1 MKIYTKT
8 GDKGS
13 TSLLGGTRV
22 EKSDARIESYG
33 TIDELNSFVGLVSDC
48 TDHSLIREELLHVQH
63 ILFVIGSH
71 LACEKEELRSK
82 LPYFA
87 EADITLLEKAM
98 DRMNETMEPMKNF
111 ILPGGH
117 TTISHCHVARAV
129 CRRAERNIVALYHDI
144 PKDLLIITYINR
156 LADYL
161 FVLARYFGHLLK
173 VEEIAWITKSRD
185 QRSEI

>member
-8 GDKGS
+8 GDKGL

-22 EKSDARIESYG
+22 EKSNARIESYG
-33 TIDELNSFVGLVSDC
+33 TIDELNSFVGLVRDC
-48 TDHSLIREELLHVQH
+48 TDHVAVREELLHVQH

-71 LACEKEELRSK
+71 LACEKEELRPK

-87 EADITLLEKAM
+87 EADITLLEQAI
-98 DRMNETMEPMKNF
+98 DRMNESLEPMKHF

-117 TTISHCHVARAV
+117 PTISHCHVARAV
-129 CRRAERNIVALYHDI
+129 CRRAERNIVALYSDL
-144 PKDLLIITYINR
+144 PKDLLIITYVNR

-161 FVLARYFGHLLK
+161 FVLARYFGKLLK
-173 VEEIAWITKSRD
+173 VEEIAWVTKK
-185 QRSEI
+185 

>member
-22 EKSDARIESYG
+22 EKSNARIESYG
-33 TIDELNSFVGLVSDC
+33 TIDELNSFVGLVRDC
-48 TDHSLIREELLHVQH
+48 TDHAVVREELLHVQH

-71 LACEKEELRSK
+71 LACEKEEIRPK
-82 LPYFA
+82 LPYFT
-87 EADITLLEKAM
+87 EADITLLETSI
-98 DRMNETMEPMKNF
+98 DRMNEVLEPMKHF

-117 TTISHCHVARAV
+117 PTISHCHVARAI
-129 CRRAERNIVALYHDI
+129 CRRAERNIVALYNDI
-144 PKDLLIITYINR
+144 PKDILIITYINR

-161 FVLARYFGHLLK
+161 FVLARYFGHLLN
-173 VEEIAWITKSRD
+173 VEEIPWVTRK
-185 QRSEI
+185 

>member
-22 EKSDARIESYG
+22 EKSNARLESYG
-33 TIDELNSFVGLVSDC
+33 TIDELNAFVGLVRDC
-48 TDHSLIREELLHVQH
+48 TDHVIIREELLHVQH

-71 LACEKEELRSK
+71 LACEKEELRPK
-82 LPYFA
+82 LPYFT
-87 EADITLLEKAM
+87 DTDVTFLERSI
-98 DRMNETMEPMKNF
+98 DRMNESLEPMKHF

-117 TTISHCHVARAV
+117 PTISHCHVARTV
-129 CRRAERNIVALYHDI
+129 CRRAERHIVALYNDI
-144 PKDLLIITYINR
+144 PKDLLIITYVNR

-161 FVLARYFGHLLK
+161 FVLARYFGYLLK
-173 VEEIAWITKSRD
+173 VEEIAWVTKK
-185 QRSEI
+185 

>member
-8 GDKGS
+8 GDEGL

-33 TIDELNSFVGLVSDC
+33 TLDELNSLVGLVRDC
-48 TDHSLIREELLHVQH
+48 TDHAVIREELLQVQH
-63 ILFVIGSH
+63 ILFVIGSQ

-82 LPYFA
+82 LPYFTA
-87 EADITLLEKAM
+87 ADITLLEQSI
-98 DRMNETMEPMKNF
+98 DRMNETLEPMKNF

-117 TTISHCHVARAV
+117 PTISHCHVARTV
-129 CRRAERNIVALYHDI
+129 CRRAERNIVALYNDI
-144 PKDLLIITYINR
+144 PKDILIITYINR

-161 FVLARYFGHLLK
+161 FVLARYFGKLLN
-173 VEEIAWITKSRD
+173 VAEIPWISKER
-185 QRSEI
+185 

>member
-33 TIDELNSFVGLVSDC
+33 TIDELNSFVGLVRDC

-63 ILFVIGSH
+63 ILFVIGSQ

-82 LPYFA
+82 LPYF
-87 EADITLLEKAM
+87 EETDITRLEKAM
-98 DRMNETMEPMKNF
+98 DRMNETLAPMKHF

-117 TTISHCHVARAV
+117 PTISHCHVARAV
-129 CRRAERNIVALYHDI
+129 CRRAERNIVALYRDL
-144 PKDLLIITYINR
+144 PKDILIIIYVNR

-161 FVLARYFGHLLK
+161 FVLARYFGKLLN
-173 VEEIAWITKSRD
+173 VEEIPWVTKK
-185 QRSEI
+185 

>member
-8 GDKGS
+8 GDKGL

-22 EKSDARIESYG
+22 EKSDARIETYG
-33 TIDELNSFVGLVSDC
+33 TLDELNSLVGLVRDC
-48 TDHSLIREELLHVQH
+48 TDHSLIREELLQVQH
-63 ILFVIGSH
+63 IIFVIGSQ

-87 EADITLLEKAM
+87 EADIILLEQAM
-98 DRMNETMEPMKNF
+98 DRMNETLEPMKHF
-111 ILPGGH
+111 LLPGGH

-129 CRRAERNIVALYHDI
+129 CRRAERHVVALYQDI
-144 PKDLLIITYINR
+144 PKDIMIIMYLNR

-161 FVLARYFGHLLK
+161 FVLARYFGKLLN
-173 VEEIAWITKSRD
+173 VPEIAWVTKKSGKL
-185 QRSEI
+185 

>member
-8 GDKGS
+8 GDNGL

-33 TIDELNSFVGLVSDC
+33 TIDELNSFVGLVRDC
-48 TDHSLIREELLHVQH
+48 TDQPEIRQELLHVQH

-71 LACEKEELRSK
+71 LACEKEEIRPK
-82 LPYFA
+82 LPYFE
-87 EADITLLEKAM
+87 EADITLLEQAI
-98 DRMNETMEPMKNF
+98 DRMNDSLEPMKHF

-117 TTISHCHVARAV
+117 PTISHCHVARTV
-129 CRRAERNIVALYHDI
+129 CRRAERNIVALYHET
-144 PKDLLIITYINR
+144 PKDLLIIRYVNR

-161 FVLARYFGHLLK
+161 FVLARYFGKLLK
-173 VEEIAWITKSRD
+173 VEEIAWMGRK
-185 QRSEI
+185 